1 MAMKKDENNVTE
13 QSKPS
18 SRYQT
23 MGMSIGMCFG
33 VSIGLAI
40 GYSIYDNGPIGM
52 CFGLSIG
59 MMLGMAIGAAKDKKI
74 NGQIKEKAYRIT
86 EIRMIDLKQYKVTVY
101 DKSGNI
107 RKIEIS
113 DGDMK
118 VEQFEVGD
126 FVYINEAGRPES
138 VMDKETR

>member
-23 MGMSIGMCFG
+23 MGMS
-33 VSIGLAI
+33 
-40 GYSIYDNGPIGM
+40 IGM

-86 EIRMIDLKQYKVTVY
+86 EIRMIDLKQYKVTVS

>member
-23 MGMSIGMCFG
+23 MGMRIGMCFG

-86 EIRMIDLKQYKVTVY
+86 EIRMIDLKQYKVTV
-101 DKSGNI
+101 
-107 RKIEIS
+107 S
-113 DGDMK
+113 D
-118 VEQFEVGD
+118 
-126 FVYINEAGRPES
+126 
-138 VMDKETR
+138 